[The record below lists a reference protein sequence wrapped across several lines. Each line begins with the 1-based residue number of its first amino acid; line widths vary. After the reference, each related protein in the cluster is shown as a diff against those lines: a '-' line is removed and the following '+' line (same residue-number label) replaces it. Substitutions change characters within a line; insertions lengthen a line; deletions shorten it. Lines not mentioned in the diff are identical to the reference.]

1 MPIYYQL
8 IVSTNH
14 IQIDRFKENL
24 RNHFLLLLLFLLMLF
39 LLLLLLLLLLPKKL
53 NNFVTAYR
61 NVANKPLMLHISLQ
75 EQQLEL
81 EKLGPAQISL
91 S

>member
-24 RNHFLLLLLFLLMLF
+24 RNHFLPLLLFLL
-39 LLLLLLLLLLPKKL
+39 LLIPLLLLLLLPKKL

-61 NVANKPLMLHISLQ
+61 NVANKPFMLHISLQ

-81 EKLGPAQISL
+81 EKLG
-91 S
+91 

>member
-24 RNHFLLLLLFLLMLF
+24 RNHFLPLLLFLL
-39 LLLLLLLLLLPKKL
+39 LLILLLLLLLLPKKL

-61 NVANKPLMLHISLQ
+61 NVANKPFMLHISLQ

-81 EKLGPAQISL
+81 EKLG
-91 S
+91 

>member
-24 RNHFLLLLLFLLMLF
+24 RNHFLPLLLFLLLLIPL

-81 EKLGPAQISL
+81 EKLG
-91 S
+91 